1 MSLGH
6 SISPETDIVL
16 VDRNMR
22 FFIEGIFLI
31 LVNGDRVIMRMYRV
45 VPILLRFCA
54 ERFPFGLLLI
64 LLAHEF

>member
-1 MSLGH
+1 M
-6 SISPETDIVL
+6 L
-16 VDRNMR
+16 VDGNMW

-31 LVNGDRVIMRMYRV
+31 FVNGDRVIMRMYRV